1 MFVFKLIAGVIANVA
16 IFGAPLFLLA
26 GTWDWWRA
34 WVLLGAVLIGT
45 VVSVMT
51 LPRDLLE
58 ERLKPPVQKGQPLAD
73 KIVLILLVVMF
84 TALIVFIPL
93 DVFRF
98 QLLTK
103 PNESVSWLGLILFA
117 SGWWIAYLALK
128 QNPFAAPVVKHQTE
142 REQVVIDT
150 GVYRIVRHPM
160 YSGGA
165 LLMVGMPLWL
175 ESYAAALFAIVPV
188 TALIIRILFE
198 EEFLKRELKGYQD
211 YIVKIRYRLIP
222 FVW

>member
-16 IFGAPLFLLA
+16 IFGGPLFLLA

-34 WVLLGAVLIGT
+34 WVLLGAVFIGST
-45 VVSVMT
+45 GSVMT
-51 LPRDLLE
+51 LPRALLE

-73 KIVLILLVVMF
+73 KIVLVLLVVMF

-98 QLLTK
+98 QLLAK
-103 PNESVSWLGLILFA
+103 PSQGVSWLGLNLFV
-117 SGWWIAYLALK
+117 SGWWIVYRALK
-128 QNPFAAPVVKHQTE
+128 QNAFAAPVVKHQTE
-142 REQVVIDT
+142 RDQVVIDT
-150 GVYRIVRHPM
+150 GVYGLVRHPM

-165 LLMVGMPLWL
+165 LVMIGMPLWL
-175 ESYAAALFAIVPV
+175 ESYAAALFAIVPITV
-188 TALIIRILFE
+188 LIIRIRFE

-211 YIVKIRYRLIP
+211 YIVKVRCRLIP